1 MKLDG
6 QIAIVTGGG
15 RGLGRVYAQALA
27 AAGAAVAVT
36 ARSEEQLTET
46 VGLIEQ
52 AGGRAVAL
60 TADVSDRGAI
70 EQMVAEVEQQLGP
83 VDLLVNNAGSFRAAG
98 VVWEVDPEEWWREV
112 EINLRGV
119 FLCTRAVLPNMIA
132 RRCGRIINVSSVVGL
147 WPWPSASAYAI
158 SKTAV
163 LRFSETVAAETKEH
177 GISVFAIHPGIVR
190 TTMTE
195 YWRDSD
201 EVRQRAPTIQQW
213 FQEFFGEG
221 RDDPPEGAVQL
232 VLFLASGK
240 GDALSGRFISARDD
254 VVELVRRAEEIQQ
267 GELHTLRLRT

>member
-1 MKLDG
+1 MKLE
-6 QIAIVTGGG
+6 QIAVVTGGG
-15 RGLGRVYAQALA
+15 RGLGRAYAQALA
-27 AAGAAVAVT
+27 AAGAVVAVV
-36 ARSEEQLTET
+36 ARSEDQLTET
-46 VGLIEQ
+46 VNLIEH
-52 AGGRAVAL
+52 AGGRAIAL
-60 TADVSDRGAI
+60 TVDVTDRSAV
-70 EQMVAEVEQQLGP
+70 EQMVVEVERQLGP

-112 EINLRGV
+112 EVNLRGV
-119 FLCTRAVLPNMIA
+119 FLCARAVLPSMIA

-190 TTMTE
+190 TAMTE
-195 YWRDSD
+195 YCRDSD

-213 FQEFFGEG
+213 FQEFFAEG

-240 GDALSGRFISARDD
+240 GDALSGCFISARDD